1 MANKVIKSR
10 WRFIDLLVDSK
21 TGTLSSSKLW
31 FNIGNAVLSM
41 MFVHDGLIHELSDMK
56 IFAYGAIV
64 CASGMTSK
72 FISKRAKYDSDNCGF
87 NN

>member
-1 MANKVIKSR
+1 MSKVLKVWSIC
-10 WRFIDLLVDSK
+10 DLFTDNK
-21 TGTLSSSKLW
+21 TGKMSSSKLW
-31 FNIGNAVLSM
+31 FNVGNAVLS
-41 MFVHDGLIHELSDMK
+41 FAFAHDSFIHELSDTK

-72 FISKRAKYDSDNCGF
+72 FISKRGKYDSDST